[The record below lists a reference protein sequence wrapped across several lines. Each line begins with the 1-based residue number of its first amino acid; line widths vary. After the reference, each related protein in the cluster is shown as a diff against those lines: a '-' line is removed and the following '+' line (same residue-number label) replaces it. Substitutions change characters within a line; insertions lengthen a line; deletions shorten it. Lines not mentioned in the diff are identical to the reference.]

1 MLSRV
6 SFVLAWTLA
15 LTGLGCAG
23 ESGGGSTPGGGTSG
37 PPDGVV
43 IVEAAPAAAPFLRAA
58 AEQFEEEN
66 DEVTVEVRDS
76 TPRRGLAAVCARR
89 ATMAGGPR
97 RLPTGR
103 RARECRR
110 SGLSVRRAAIAN
122 EALAV
127 VTNPALPIDCLTRRE
142 LTRLWRRGSRVTNYA
157 QLDERLPNQTARLYG
172 AVPGTSAFELFAAE
186 GLGGPP
192 RPDAG
197 GAVEG
202 EATVRAIALDPGGLG
217 YLSLPLLEQNQD
229 ELNAV
234 ALDAGARCVRP
245 SVQAVHT
252 GEYGLA
258 RPLYLHLGE
267 EMLARP
273 EVRAFAGFAF
283 LRQRQLAEAAQAV
296 PLSAEQVEETGKQ
309 LEPPEE

>member
-1 MLSRV
+1 MLRRV
-6 SFVLAWTLA
+6 SFVLAGALA
-15 LTGLGCAG
+15 LAGVGCA
-23 ESGGGSTPGGGTSG
+23 EDPGGASVPGGGASG
-37 PPDGVV
+37 PPNGVV
-43 IVEAAPAAAPFLRAA
+43 VVEAAPAAAPFLRAA

-66 DEVTVEVRDS
+66 EEVTVEVRDS
-76 TPRRGLAAVCARR
+76 TSRRGLAAVCARR
-89 ATMAGGPR
+89 ATMVGGSR
-97 RLPTGR
+97 RLPLGR

-110 SGLSVRRAAIAN
+110 GGPSMRRAAIAN

-142 LTRLWRRGSRVTNYA
+142 LKRLWRRGSRVTNYA
-157 QLDERLPNQTARLYG
+157 ELDERLPNQTARLYG
-172 AVPGTSAFELFAAE
+172 ATPSTPASELFAAE
-186 GLGGPP
+186 GLGGPA

-217 YLSLPLLEQNQD
+217 YVSLPLLEQNQD

-234 ALDAGARCVRP
+234 AIDAGPRCVRP
-245 SVQAVHT
+245 GVQAVHS

-258 RPLYLHLGE
+258 RPLYLHFGE

-273 EVRAFAGFAF
+273 EVRAFAGFTF
-283 LRQRQLAEAAQAV
+283 LRQRQLAEAAQVVA
-296 PLSAEQVEETGKQ
+296 LSAEQIEDTGEQ
-309 LEPPEE
+309 LQPPET

>member
-1 MLSRV
+1 MLRRV
-6 SFVLAWTLA
+6 SFVLAGALA
-15 LTGLGCAG
+15 LAGLGCAG
-23 ESGGGSTPGGGTSG
+23 DPGEGPMTGGGESG

-43 IVEAAPAAAPFLRAA
+43 VVEAAPAAAPFLRAA

-76 TPRRGLAAVCARR
+76 TSRRGLAAVCARR
-89 ATMAGGPR
+89 ATMVGGTR
-97 RLPTGR
+97 RLPLGR

-110 SGLSVRRAAIAN
+110 GGPSVRRAAIAN

-127 VTNPALPIDCLTRRE
+127 VTNPALPIACLTRRE

-157 QLDERLPNQTARLYG
+157 ELDERLPNQTARLYG
-172 AVPGTSAFELFAAE
+172 AAPGSPAFELFAAE
-186 GLGGPP
+186 GVRGPP
-192 RPDAG
+192 RPDAV

-234 ALDAGARCVRP
+234 ALDAGPRCVRP
-245 SVQAVHT
+245 GVGGVHT

-258 RPLYLHLGE
+258 RPLYLHFGE

-273 EVRAFAGFAF
+273 EVRAFAGFTF
-283 LRQRQLAEAAQAV
+283 LRQRQLAEAAQVV
-296 PLSAEQVEETGKQ
+296 PLSAEQIDDTGEQ
-309 LEPPEE
+309 LEPPEA